1 LSQEKQ
7 LVARTPEQIFESLV
21 PERLRDPGVKVGRMY
36 GSNPRGLTV
45 NGKIFAFM
53 SKGQLV
59 VKLPKERV
67 AELSAS
73 AVGQPFDSGGGR
85 VMKEWMAVE
94 ASASRRWPSL
104 MLEAQRFVGSATKA
118 GRRRAP

>member
-1 LSQEKQ
+1 M
-7 LVARTPEQIFESLV
+7 ARTPEQIFESLV